1 MAFKVKLFHG
11 QPDFESL
18 HVAKIIDYPLE
29 KRDYKPYSQC
39 KLCFAPDGFHIQF
52 LSFEAAALAAS
63 CMKAVFNFDAQTQEK
78 CFSFSVFSDGRFAAG
93 EGEFEAP
100 FTPGH
105 IHFFTGE
112 DLQGEYWGANVCIP
126 ILEISRCYPNF
137 HPIAGSSFKGNIYKL
152 CQDPS
157 RPHYGSYTPADFSHP
172 LEEKSQLSEF
182 IIIDY

>member
-93 EGEFEAP
+93 EGEFETP

-105 IHFFTGE
+105 IHFLPAKICRGNIGE
-112 DLQGEYWGANVCIP
+112 LPSVFPSWRLPGVIQISALSQALP
-126 ILEISRCYPNF
+126 LKEIS
-137 HPIAGSSFKGNIYKL
+137 ISFVRTQAVLITDLILRRISPVLWKRKV
-152 CQDPS
+152 S
-157 RPHYGSYTPADFSHP
+157 
-172 LEEKSQLSEF
+172 
-182 IIIDY
+182 